1 MEIPVKKQTWKPLTA
16 GILNIIDGIFS
27 VFSALGLFLLYILI
41 SAGYEWAQLNEADL
55 GADPEIVLSFFLVLA
70 IIVLVLAILEIVG
83 GIFAI
88 KRKLWG
94 LALAG
99 SIAAALPFNILGIL
113 SIIFLAMGK
122 DEFV

>member
-1 MEIPVKKQTWKPLTA
+1 MEAPVKQTWKPLTA

-27 VFSALGLFLLYILI
+27 IFGALGMFIFCALISMGSQWADLNEVNLGMNPDSLVTLFLVM
-41 SAGYEWAQLNEADL
+41 G
-55 GADPEIVLSFFLVLA
+55 
-70 IIVLVLAILEIVG
+70 IITLVLAILEIVG

-99 SIAAALPFNILGIL
+99 SIASALPFSVLGIL